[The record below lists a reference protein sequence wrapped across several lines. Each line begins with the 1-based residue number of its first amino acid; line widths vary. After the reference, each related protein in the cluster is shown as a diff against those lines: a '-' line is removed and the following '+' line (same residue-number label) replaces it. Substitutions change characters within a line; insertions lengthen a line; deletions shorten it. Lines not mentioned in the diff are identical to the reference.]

1 MGIHQGAL
9 GKAAVAVLAQVGSRG
24 FTHRAVDRRAGLPEG
39 TARRYSRIRAALLE
53 LASNALFD
61 QDIAEARS
69 AAAPTNGTTGSAN
82 DVAQLLTEIAKAL
95 LKSPERYRARV
106 ELQLEAARAPT
117 LRSHLRHSRATFITA
132 LNEVLQEAGIE
143 PANQYSDLLV
153 TVVDAILHRRI
164 VLGGPPIDDRQM
176 QALFCAV
183 LGAAN
188 TRRTLD

>member
-1 MGIHQGAL
+1 VGIHQDAL
-9 GKAAVAVLAQVGSRG
+9 GKAAIAVLAQVGGRG

-39 TARRYSRIRAALLE
+39 TASRYARSRAALLE
-53 LASNALFD
+53 LASNTLFD
-61 QDIAEARS
+61 QDIAEARN
-69 AAAPTNGTTGSAN
+69 APAPTNGTTGTAD
-82 DVAQLLTEIAKAL
+82 DVAQLLTKITKTL

-117 LRSHLRHSRATFITA
+117 LRSHLRRSRATFITA
-132 LNEVLQEAGIE
+132 LDEVLQEAGIE
-143 PANQYSDLLV
+143 PAHQHSDLLV